1 MHRDLKLENIF
12 LDKDYYPKIGGFSLA
27 IEAEEKNHN
36 SVIGAPI
43 YKSPEI
49 IKFEKYTKAGDVY
62 SYGILICFL
71 MTSKNSIQ
79 FKNQYYAF
87 LKIVKGYRHEIPSDM
102 PECYHKLI
110 TKCWSNQVE
119 ERPTFDGIVKEL
131 KTNKQ
136 FITSTINEDEFRRF
150 ADNI

>member
-1 MHRDLKLENIF
+1 MTWNLKTF
-12 LDKDYYPKIGGFSLA
+12 FLA
-27 IEAEEKNHN
+27 IEAEEKTHN

-62 SYGILICFL
+62 SYGIQICFL

-87 LKIVKGYRHEIPSDM
+87 
-102 PECYHKLI
+102 
-110 TKCWSNQVE
+110 
-119 ERPTFDGIVKEL
+119 
-131 KTNKQ
+131 
-136 FITSTINEDEFRRF
+136 
-150 ADNI
+150 